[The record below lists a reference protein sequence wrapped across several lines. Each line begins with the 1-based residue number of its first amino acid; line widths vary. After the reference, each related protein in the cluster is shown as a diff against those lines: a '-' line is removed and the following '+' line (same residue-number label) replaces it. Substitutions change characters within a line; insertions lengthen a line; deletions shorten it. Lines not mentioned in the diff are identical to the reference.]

1 MLVGFIKDGQE
12 ALKACNLAVARL
24 WNIKDGLQSLAN
36 CARAEVQHEWRARDS
51 AQTVRKRP
59 ASVLAEVAVE
69 VEEGAIEID

>member
-1 MLVGFIKDGQE
+1 MLGLSDLT
-12 ALKACNLAVARL
+12 ANASLKACNWAVARL
-24 WNIKDGLQSLAN
+24 RNIKDGVQSLAN
-36 CARAEVQHEWRARDS
+36 HEWCAGDS